1 MLIWNGLLTLGLGAL
16 LFLHFNPT
24 GKAAASKPVKD
35 SDPASDHFKIAYFE
49 MDSVEAHFDMVKT
62 VKDEIAAKNT
72 ELEKNVG
79 DLDGKYK
86 AKYESLAAKTY
97 TTQEEQDK
105 AQQELA
111 QFAET
116 LKQQKDDFEQKYQDF
131 VMRKN
136 LAVKTKIE
144 DFLKKFNSDNRYS
157 YIISYE
163 IGLFYYKDTA
173 YNITNQLIKG
183 LNEDYRNNKSN
194 TEKK

>member
-1 MLIWNGLLTLGLGAL
+1 MQETTLLLQRV
-16 LFLHFNPT
+16 
-24 GKAAASKPVKD
+24 SK
-35 SDPASDHFKIAYFE
+35 SLTSE

-62 VKDEIAAKNT
+62 VKDEIGAKNN
-72 ELEKNVG
+72 ELEKNVN

-97 TTQEEQDK
+97 TTQEEQEK
-105 AQQELA
+105 AQEELR
-111 QFAET
+111 QYAEN
-116 LKQQKDDFEQKYQDF
+116 LKLQKDDYEQKYQDF

-136 LAVKTKIE
+136 LAVKTRIE

-163 IGLFYYKDTA
+163 IGLFYYRDTA

-183 LNEDYRNNKSN
+183 LNEDYRNNKPAP
-194 TEKK
+194 KKIISCTWRILKNYSAISLHSKWV

>member
-1 MLIWNGLLTLGLGAL
+1 
-16 LFLHFNPT
+16 
-24 GKAAASKPVKD
+24 
-35 SDPASDHFKIAYFE
+35 
-49 MDSVEAHFDMVKT
+49 
-62 VKDEIAAKNT
+62 
-72 ELEKNVG
+72 
-79 DLDGKYK
+79 
-86 AKYESLAAKTY
+86 
-97 TTQEEQDK
+97 
-105 AQQELA
+105 
-111 QFAET
+111 
-116 LKQQKDDFEQKYQDF
+116 
-131 VMRKN
+131 MRKN